1 MLRAAARAL
10 AQILS
15 PSFRAVLLK
24 SAGAALALLIVVGV
38 ALQRLFAAALERGVA
53 WIEAYLDGAYRW
65 AVDLLELA
73 LTVLASLGLVA
84 GMVFLMPAVTALV
97 AGFFADEIAAAVERE
112 HYPCDPPGADLP
124 VISTLFEGGRAA
136 LLALAVYVCAAPFL
150 LVGGLGAVVF
160 FLATAFLLGREY
172 FDLAAM
178 RFRSPA
184 EAKALRRRHAGQV
197 FFAGLVIAA
206 FATIPLVNLATPL
219 FGAAFMVHMHKRLSE
234 SQRPLSLKRCA
245 SRETGMILGRRMLTA
260 LAAAAALVCSG
271 AEGGAMDA
279 LASIPPNLDAPA
291 KELFGARSLPADAM
305 SPRAIG
311 FYAKGCLA
319 GAVAL
324 PVDGPTWQVMR
335 LSRNRNWGHP
345 DLIALLERLANK
357 VPEVAGWPGLLIGDI
372 AQPRGGPM
380 LTGHASHQVG
390 LDADVWLSPM
400 PDRILTPQERE
411 DMPPT
416 SVVAPDGKDV
426 DPAVWTSGHGAVIKA
441 AAEEPE
447 VERIFVNAAIK
458 KALCREAA
466 GDRSWL
472 HKVRPYYGHHSHFH
486 IRIRCP
492 KDSPGCTSQPEPPP
506 GDGCGP
512 ELDWWFSDAVLHP
525 KPKPKGPERPV
536 KLSDLPSECRQ
547 VLIAP

>member
-219 FGAAFMVHMHKRLSE
+219 FGAAFHGPYAQAAFGVAAAPE
-234 SQRPLSLKRCA
+234 SQ
-245 SRETGMILGRRMLTA
+245 
-260 LAAAAALVCSG
+260 
-271 AEGGAMDA
+271 
-279 LASIPPNLDAPA
+279 
-291 KELFGARSLPADAM
+291 
-305 SPRAIG
+305 
-311 FYAKGCLA
+311 
-319 GAVAL
+319 
-324 PVDGPTWQVMR
+324 
-335 LSRNRNWGHP
+335 
-345 DLIALLERLANK
+345 
-357 VPEVAGWPGLLIGDI
+357 
-372 AQPRGGPM
+372 
-380 LTGHASHQVG
+380 
-390 LDADVWLSPM
+390 
-400 PDRILTPQERE
+400 
-411 DMPPT
+411 
-416 SVVAPDGKDV
+416 
-426 DPAVWTSGHGAVIKA
+426 
-441 AAEEPE
+441 
-447 VERIFVNAAIK
+447 
-458 KALCREAA
+458 
-466 GDRSWL
+466 
-472 HKVRPYYGHHSHFH
+472 KVR
-486 IRIRCP
+486 
-492 KDSPGCTSQPEPPP
+492 
-506 GDGCGP
+506 
-512 ELDWWFSDAVLHP
+512 
-525 KPKPKGPERPV
+525 
-536 KLSDLPSECRQ
+536 
-547 VLIAP
+547 